1 MQCWLRPFDGEGDL
15 NMAETVDN
23 KALRERAKQ
32 IAEQRR
38 AERRNRKRKC
48 VLCGVEESDK
58 SPLGPHPDGIGPSCK
73 DESGCHQRRAS
84 AVR

>member
-1 MQCWLRPFDGEGDL
+1 MSDLEDGK
-15 NMAETVDN
+15 
-23 KALRERAKQ
+23 KARERAKL

-58 SPLGPHPDGIGPSCK
+58 TPLGPHPDGIGPSCK
-73 DESGCHQRRAS
+73 DELSCQARRAS
-84 AVR
+84 RPA